1 MFNLKNFK
9 PTTFLISFTI
19 ATGTIIPLFSLTPA
33 QAQLFPSRESSD
45 RDRSPQD
52 SDRTYRNNRYGSFVI
67 PRGQTIPVAYEK
79 DKILV
84 TKEETVPIT
93 LTVAANIRDRRGTTW
108 IPYGTEIEGKIEPV
122 GEDEGSRFVAE
133 KLVFAD
139 GNTQFID
146 ATSQTVTRTET
157 IKKGA
162 NAGDILKGAAIG
174 GAAATVLSDIFGDIK
189 LGKVL
194 GGAGIGAVAGLLLGG
209 SKAELISIDP
219 NSDLNLTLESDLALR

>member
-1 MFNLKNFK
+1 MFHPKYFK
-9 PTTFLISFTI
+9 PTTCLMTLTI
-19 ATGTIIPLFSLTPA
+19 AVGTIMPLVSSTPA
-33 QAQLFPSRESSD
+33 EAQLFPSRE
-45 RDRSPQD
+45 RTTR
-52 SDRTYRNNRYGSFVI
+52 DRTYRNNRNNNYGSFVI

-84 TKEETVPIT
+84 TKEETVPVT
-93 LTVAANIRDRRGTTW
+93 LTVAANIRDRRGNTL
-108 IPYGTEIEGKIEPV
+108 IPYGTEIEGKIEPT
-122 GEDEGSRFVAE
+122 GDEEGSRFVAE

-139 GNTQFID
+139 DNTQSID

-174 GAAATVLSDIFGDIK
+174 GAAAVVLSDIFGDIK

-209 SKAELISIDP
+209 RRAELISIDP
-219 NSDLNLTLESDLALR
+219 NSDLTLTLQSDLALR